1 VVELMAA
8 GVVPI
13 AHDSGGPRADI
24 VVPFHGHTTGHL
36 AATEGQYADALA
48 AVFTAPRAEVLATA
62 AAGRACV
69 ARFSDE
75 EFLLSFYA
83 GVAGLL
89 RAGLGDLRARRAAAV
104 AAGGGGGG
112 GGASSGATSGGERK
126 RW

>member
-1 VVELMAA
+1 MAA

-24 VVPFHGHTTGHL
+24 VVPFHGHSTGYL
-36 AATEGQYADALA
+36 AATETQYADALA
-48 AVFTAPRAEVLATA
+48 AVFSSPPAERLATA
-62 AAGRACV
+62 AAGRASV

-89 RAGLGDLRARRAAAV
+89 RAGLGDLRARRAAAAT

-112 GGASSGATSGGERK
+112 GVSSGASSGGGAGDRK